1 MIEKFTL
8 NYQNKYVRIIKYCLF
23 LHRKILNIKLK
34 KSKIMKKI
42 LFIGFTLISVLIF
55 SSCGKDDV
63 SPEEQE
69 KITKVE
75 FTVLNSAGNPAANAT
90 VSLYKNETDF
100 NSKSNAVQTKISDAN
115 GIALFDNLEPLK
127 YYFYAEKDC
136 QNNLNSGVVFVNP
149 IVEGVTTTANI
160 LMTEAESTIH
170 VSSYFDEAYKV
181 YVNNVYKGDIVA
193 YGDKYITVESGSYSI
208 KLVQIDYI
216 FYADEYTQSTNVSCG
231 NEVTLEFR

>member
-1 MIEKFTL
+1 
-8 NYQNKYVRIIKYCLF
+8 
-23 LHRKILNIKLK
+23 
-34 KSKIMKKI
+34 MKKKLLI
-42 LFIGFTLISVLIF
+42 LFTLINVLLF
-55 SSCGKDDV
+55 NSCTKDDV
-63 SPEEQE
+63 SPEEQKNNT
-69 KITKVE
+69 KIE
-75 FTVLNSAGNPAANAT
+75 FTVLNSAGNAAANAI
-90 VSLYKNETDF
+90 VSLYKNSTDF
-100 NSKSNAVQTKISDAN
+100 DSKTNAVQTKISNSN

-170 VSSYFDEAYKV
+170 VSSFFDGAYEV
-181 YVNNVYKGDIVA
+181 YVNNVYKGDISA
-193 YGDKYITVESGSYSI
+193 YGDKYITVESGSYTI